1 MGCGGGTSSHP
12 SGPVLSGNTS
22 ITLFVS
28 STAND
33 QLTQFN
39 LYFTSL
45 TLTSQSGKTVSLLT
59 TTQGAEFMHLNG
71 NAEPLL
77 TTTVPQDIYTAATA
91 TIGNASFVCV
101 NQVAGGL
108 YNNTFAY
115 GDTPSSQVS
124 VNLATPVTVTGTAM
138 GIALDLQV
146 SESATYGSCDP
157 MGIDPYSINPT
168 LNLTPVTFTSQPTN
182 TGNGEGTGL
191 DGFIASVN
199 AAANSFT
206 VTAADGPSWTVN
218 STSDTA
224 FQGVAGFSA
233 LSVGMPVDIDIASQ
247 TNGSLQARRV
257 EVVDANPTNLSVST
271 GPLESVAGSEPA
283 LLTDG
288 REEQGFLYTPN
299 KVSGSQYFSFGNAKF
314 QISGQFTNLKSL
326 PFTASFDS
334 ANMVAGQNVL
344 ITSHALTFSG
354 GPTYVPAATMTLL
367 PQTINGTV
375 TAVSSEGGFDAY
387 TVALASYDLFPDL
400 AVQPGQT
407 TLLSNPGTVVVYVD
421 SNAQL
426 LNSSPVVAGSVL
438 RFKGLLFN
446 DKGTLKMDCAQVNDG
461 VTE

>member
-1 MGCGGGTSSHP
+1 
-12 SGPVLSGNTS
+12 
-22 ITLFVS
+22 
-28 STAND
+28 
-33 QLTQFN
+33 
-39 LYFTSL
+39 
-45 TLTSQSGKTVSLLT
+45 
-59 TTQGAEFMHLNG
+59 
-71 NAEPLL
+71 
-77 TTTVPQDIYTAATA
+77 
-91 TIGNASFVCV
+91 
-101 NQVAGGL
+101 
-108 YNNTFAY
+108 
-115 GDTPSSQVS
+115 
-124 VNLATPVTVTGTAM
+124 
-138 GIALDLQV
+138 
-146 SESATYGSCDP
+146 
-157 MGIDPYSINPT
+157 
-168 LNLTPVTFTSQPTN
+168 
-182 TGNGEGTGL
+182 
-191 DGFIASVN
+191 
-199 AAANSFT
+199 
-206 VTAADGPSWTVN
+206 
-218 STSDTA
+218 
-224 FQGVAGFSA
+224 
-233 LSVGMPVDIDIASQ
+233 
-247 TNGSLQARRV
+247 
-257 EVVDANPTNLSVST
+257 VDANPTNLSVST

>member
-1 MGCGGGTSSHP
+1 MKAALSIFANLRLYRGFFLVFASSVAAVAGLTMGCGGGTSSHP

-206 VTAADGPSWTVN
+206 VTAADGPSWTVI
-218 STSDTA
+218 STS
-224 FQGVAGFSA
+224 
-233 LSVGMPVDIDIASQ
+233 PVRQTDLCRPGAS
-247 TNGSLQARRV
+247 R
-257 EVVDANPTNLSVST
+257 
-271 GPLESVAGSEPA
+271 
-283 LLTDG
+283 
-288 REEQGFLYTPN
+288 
-299 KVSGSQYFSFGNAKF
+299 
-314 QISGQFTNLKSL
+314 
-326 PFTASFDS
+326 
-334 ANMVAGQNVL
+334 
-344 ITSHALTFSG
+344 
-354 GPTYVPAATMTLL
+354 
-367 PQTINGTV
+367 
-375 TAVSSEGGFDAY
+375 
-387 TVALASYDLFPDL
+387 
-400 AVQPGQT
+400 
-407 TLLSNPGTVVVYVD
+407 
-421 SNAQL
+421 
-426 LNSSPVVAGSVL
+426 
-438 RFKGLLFN
+438 
-446 DKGTLKMDCAQVNDG
+446 
-461 VTE
+461 